1 MSQLSTNFAE
11 PRLVDAGPDGDAAR
25 ADVAARVQIA
35 KDGEF
40 HSLGL
45 VLGYQYGD
53 SPVIV
58 ADGTSEP
65 HGRPIALRTHGT
77 PGARLPHQWLPD
89 GRSVYDALGRD
100 LTLMCLDPG
109 ADPSPF
115 VVAASAR
122 GTPLHVLDLCRLGC
136 TRADLAERYGAA
148 MLLVRPDQHV
158 AWRCTSTS
166 VDENRGR
173 VLIQATGK

>member
-1 MSQLSTNFAE
+1 M
-11 PRLVDAGPDGDAAR
+11 PPR
-25 ADVAARVQIA
+25 ADVAARVQVA

-45 VLGYQYGD
+45 VLGYHYGD

-65 HGRPIALRTHGT
+65 HADPSHYEPTAR

-100 LTLMCLDPG
+100 LTLMCLDPD

-136 TRADLAERYGAA
+136 TRTDLAERYGAA

-158 AWRCTSTS
+158 AWRCTSMS
-166 VDENRGR
+166 VDEPAARR
-173 VLIQATGK
+173 VLVQATGN